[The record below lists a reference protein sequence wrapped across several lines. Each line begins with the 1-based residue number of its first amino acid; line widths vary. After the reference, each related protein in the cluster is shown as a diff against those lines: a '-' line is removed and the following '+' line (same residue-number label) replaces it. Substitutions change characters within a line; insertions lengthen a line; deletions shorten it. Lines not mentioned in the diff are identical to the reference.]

1 MKSNYKIDEAT
12 RNKLYKKEQW
22 HFTVVQLGWF
32 TIGIFLTSMW
42 ELIIFAEGFLGSDYY
57 ADNYGHPIQGD
68 DQVPPVPVTSEWIAF
83 M

>member
-57 ADNYGHPIQGD
+57 VPDEYPIQGLD
-68 DQVPPVPVTSEWIAF
+68 LDPPVPVTNTWIHI